1 MRAAIVVQL
10 ALIVPVC
17 GQHCYTI
24 VSVCTHFNTATHGV
38 ELMLMLVLLPLSVPW
53 VSWCGLVAQ
62 RCRCRG
68 CRGMDAVWLSTG
80 VCLGGGTAWPM
91 SRADLLCVP
100 MLRHNIVTTLQHNDT
115 QHPCDFYIIDAG
127 RTVRS
132 EAQRGTAP
140 LGGGWT

>member
-53 VSWCGLVAQ
+53 VSRCGVVAADVVAAVSVPWVSWYGRSLVVN
-62 RCRCRG
+62 RCLFRWWHSLANEQGRFVMC
-68 CRGMDAVWLSTG
+68 
-80 VCLGGGTAWPM
+80 
-91 SRADLLCVP
+91 AD
-100 MLRHNIVTTLQHNDT
+100 VT
-115 QHPCDFYIIDAG
+115 
-127 RTVRS
+127 S
-132 EAQRGTAP
+132 
-140 LGGGWT
+140 